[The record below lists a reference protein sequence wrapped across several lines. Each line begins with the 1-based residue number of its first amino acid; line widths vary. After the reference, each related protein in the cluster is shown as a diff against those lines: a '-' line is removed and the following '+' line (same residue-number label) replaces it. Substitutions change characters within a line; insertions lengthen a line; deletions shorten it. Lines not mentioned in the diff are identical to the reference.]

1 MEREIQLLEYL
12 PEISR
17 SIKDY
22 KVLLEAEAPEL
33 IQLFEELEQLQ
44 KNGFITT
51 ADLQGIKRWEQLL
64 NIMPDSIDLEE
75 RRAAVLGR
83 WNRSLPYTLHR
94 LKECLDVLVGRN
106 GYQINLQ
113 PQAYFFELFA
123 ENQPLSMLHTMRSL
137 TKEMLPA
144 NLIFSL
150 VNHIPTEILQQI
162 KVTSG
167 LVFNSMFYPRYNLG
181 LLYLDGAQALDGSS
195 VLAGYQS
202 EISVEFYPSRLRLL
216 GQTFTPVK
224 RDSQV
229 IYLSSIHSLFTSDL
243 LWQNRSSFFEK
254 VQTKERMS
262 WLDYIYKIVKVA
274 QKTFYFSKS
283 EVNIRTDIQEKNR
296 SFVPFRQAITEQL
309 SLSNP
314 IIQNTKTKSTL
325 SIEKDL
331 YYLDGSEL
339 LDGSRMLD
347 ADILNETL

>member
-12 PEISR
+12 PEIQR

-22 KVLLEAEAPEL
+22 KNLFEAEAPEL
-33 IQLFEELEQLQ
+33 IQLFEESEQLQ
-44 KNGFITT
+44 KNSFITT

-64 NIMPDSIDLEE
+64 NITPDSIDLEE

-106 GYQINLQ
+106 GYQIDLK
-113 PQAYFFELFA
+113 PQDYFFELLA
-123 ENQPLSMLHTMRSL
+123 ESQPLSMLHTIRSL
-137 TKEMLPA
+137 VKEMLPA
-144 NLIFSL
+144 NLIFCL

-162 KVTSG
+162 KVTSNLG
-167 LVFNSMFYPRYNLG
+167 FNSRFYPRYNLG
-181 LLYLDGAQALDGSS
+181 LFYLDGAQVLDGTS
-195 VLAGYQS
+195 VLDGYQS
-202 EISVEFYPSRLRLL
+202 EISIEFYPSRLKLL
-216 GQTFTPVK
+216 GQTFIPVK
-224 RDSQV
+224 RYSQV
-229 IYLSSIHSLFTSDL
+229 IYLSSIHLLFASVL
-243 LWQNRSSFFEK
+243 LLQSRSSFFEK
-254 VQTKERMS
+254 VQIKERMN

-274 QKTFYFSKS
+274 PKTFYFSKS
-283 EVNIRTDIQEKNR
+283 EVNSKTDTQEKNR
-296 SFVPFRQAITEQL
+296 SFIPVKQAITEQL
-309 SLSNP
+309 NLSNH
-314 IIQNTKTKSTL
+314 ITQNIKMKNTV